1 MTVSSTTARVAYSG
15 NGTTTVFPVTF
26 YFLADSQLAVSL
38 YSAAGVETVQVLNT
52 NYTVTGAG
60 TISGGVVTMT
70 VPPAAGTSLII
81 SRAVP
86 LTQATDLLPNDRLP
100 AESIEQSLDKLTM
113 LVQQLNESA
122 IRSIQGPIGDSSAV
136 NMKLPTAANR
146 ARKVMGFDSTGNTYV
161 FNSVDDLE
169 NIITNGNPLATFPA
183 DLGSIADPVI
193 IYRYDLG
200 GL

>member
-15 NGTTTVFPVTF
+15 NGTATVFPVPF
-26 YFLADSQLAVSL
+26 YFLANSQLGVSL
-38 YSAAGVETVQVLNT
+38 YSSAGVETVQVLNT

-60 TISGGVVTMT
+60 VSGGGSITMT
-70 VPPAAGTSLII
+70 VAPASGTTLII
-81 SRAVP
+81 YRGVP

-113 LVQQLNESA
+113 LTQQLNESVV
-122 IRSIQGPIGDSSAV
+122 RSIRGPIGDSSSLD
-136 NMKLPTAANR
+136 MRLPTAANR
-146 ARKVMGFDSTGNTYV
+146 LRKLIGFDSTGKPYL

>member
-1 MTVSSTTARVAYSG
+1 MTVSSTTARVSYSG
-15 NGTTTVFPVTF
+15 NGTTTAFTVPF
-26 YFLADSQLAVSL
+26 YFLANSQLGVSL
-38 YSAAGVETVQVLNT
+38 YSSAGVETVQLLDT

-60 TISGGVVTMT
+60 VTSGGTVTMT
-70 VPPAAGTSLII
+70 VAPATGTTLVIY
-81 SRAVP
+81 RGVP

-113 LVQQLNESA
+113 LTQQLNEGVV
-122 IRSIQGPIGDSSAV
+122 RSIRTPIGDSSALD
-136 NMKLPTAANR
+136 MRLPTVANR
-146 ARKVMGFDSTGNTYV
+146 LRKVLGFDSTGKPYL

-169 NIITNGNPLATFPA
+169 NIIANGNPLASFPV
-183 DLGSIADPVI
+183 DLGSVADAVI